1 MSKSVQFGEINV
13 LAFFMMI
20 FTRANLYLQDLWAR
34 MVTVVSEGPGDYTF
48 SRVVTFKIPADLN
61 IPCSSVEVNPGSIEL
76 EETVRIEGEEAEE
89 KGYTL
94 EEVRANFGHCVFY
107 SKEKLEEELEFHKSC
122 LLREDLTEDK
132 RGMHEFHINAGE
144 LHHYSL
150 HSHLGPVSDKSRP
163 GMNPGYNSGNPFDLG
178 GNWVLLVMNFTV
190 DEMCPPCTPDHVL
203 ANRKGIEGG
212 GNGATPE
219 TEVSDDLY
227 ADSKAYYDNHAL
239 YETADEREKRLARQ
253 MAAKE

>member
-1 MSKSVQFGEINV
+1 MSKSVEFGGMNI

-20 FTRANLYLQDLWAR
+20 FKRAHLYLQDLCGKL
-34 MVTVVSEGPGDYTF
+34 VTVVSEGPGDYTF

-61 IPCSSVEVNPGSIEL
+61 IPCSSVEVNPDSIEL

-122 LLREDLTEDK
+122 LLREGLTEDK
-132 RGMHEFHINAGE
+132 RGMHEFHINASQISCYFGGI
-144 LHHYSL
+144 LSNGAH
-150 HSHLGPVSDKSRP
+150 P
-163 GMNPGYNSGNPFDLG
+163 GNSAVFG
-178 GNWVLLVMNFTV
+178 GDWVLLVMNFTV

-227 ADSKAYYDNHAL
+227 ADSKAYYDNHAI
-239 YETADEREKRLARQ
+239 YETADEREDRLARQ